1 MKTQPCALWGHHS
14 VSAGSLNHESWVQ
27 RTRQEQVTGS
37 SLQDLSPSH
46 AHESSL
52 SHFSTSESLA
62 PPQPLFSAPV
72 TPVRLLEES
81 PFCTASSAPS
91 RHQAQQLQLQHSF
104 LPVCSWTAQPSLVP
118 PCCPPTPP
126 PDQRYPPDSGVPQF
140 PGPLRY
146 RHPLQTLVH
155 ATHTTFCLSLLN
167 TPPESACIFSELSRK
182 PLSWQALLQLL

>member
-1 MKTQPCALWGHHS
+1 MKTQPCALWGQHS
-14 VSAGSLNHESWVQ
+14 VSAGSLNRESWVQ

-52 SHFSTSESLA
+52 SHFSTSESPA

-81 PFCTASSAPS
+81 PDSAQLPLPHPDTRLSNSSSSILSS
-91 RHQAQQLQLQHSF
+91 RCAAGQLSPAWF
-104 LPVCSWTAQPSLVP
+104 LLAVP
-118 PCCPPTPP
+118 RLLTKGTLLTP
-126 PDQRYPPDSGVPQF
+126 GVPQF